1 MKTIEEEAEQ
11 HWSMTYMMAKDESI
25 KPYVVNDF
33 IAGANSK
40 WAQVDKI
47 KAQIDVLKPIVAE
60 GYKLKA
66 HHNNPEW
73 KKQLETSEQKLI
85 ELKQQL
91 KQLEDENN

>member
-1 MKTIEEEAEQ
+1 MKTLEEEAAEWARRNIQ
-11 HWSMTYMMAKDESI
+11 WSDG
-25 KPYVVNDF
+25 F

-40 WAQVDKI
+40 WVQAEKI

-91 KQLEDENN
+91 KQLEDESK